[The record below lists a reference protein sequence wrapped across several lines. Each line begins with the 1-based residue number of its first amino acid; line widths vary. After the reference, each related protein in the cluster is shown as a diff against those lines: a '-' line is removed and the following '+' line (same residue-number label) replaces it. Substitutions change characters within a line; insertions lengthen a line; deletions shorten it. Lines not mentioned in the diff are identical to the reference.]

1 MDFRRAT
8 DYLQSFVDYEK
19 VVSIEYSESQFDL
32 ERVKKFLEDFGVEYD
47 RLKYIHIAG
56 SKGKGSVANLVANYL
71 SAIGDDTGLYT
82 SPHVVDIRERIKI
95 NGKMVSSE
103 IFVSAVSE
111 LKDFVEKVGGCD
123 LTYFEILTVIALKIF
138 VDRDVEYVVLE
149 VGLGGRLDATNI
161 VTPEISILTRV
172 EMEHVGVLGNN
183 MEEILNEKL
192 GIVKDGV
199 PLVSGSQSKE
209 VRKLIEKKLVDKR
222 DLYFV
227 EGDFDR
233 VLDENGRLAFMAL
246 RVLLGNTDQVVFDRV
261 HGELFLIGH
270 FDVRKIDDHDVVF
283 DVAHTVSSTKSLL
296 AELKRLYPD
305 KKFVFLLSY
314 MKGKQVAD
322 ILRLIKP
329 VAEKI
334 VYTNSHDDRG
344 EVLSKMAEIVEGEVE
359 EDCLIAYK
367 SLLNHLKKD
376 QVLVVTGSNYLVG
389 KILKQL

>member
-1 MDFRRAT
+1 
-8 DYLQSFVDYEK
+8 
-19 VVSIEYSESQFDL
+19 
-32 ERVKKFLEDFGVEYD
+32 
-47 RLKYIHIAG
+47 IAG